1 MGGGMQFSSLGH
13 SFRDILFHVSSMWS
27 FSFAHVVRQSNA
39 VVHVLTQRTR
49 LYFPFAAWMELVPLN
64 IDDFASADIHI
75 VD

>member
-1 MGGGMQFSSLGH
+1 MVCNSHLLGIRLET
-13 SFRDILFHVSSMWS
+13 FYFMLALWS